1 MVVCVDSTSLQ
12 AGINPAQGVFIEMFV
27 TCYLVL
33 AVLMLA
39 VEKHRVTPFA
49 PVSLLHP
56 TRPLLVAN
64 APFLGYSRS
73 GSDLLSSFVNCTKL
87 DTFRSPPGL
96 TPPFSWSIFYTGGAV
111 NTARAFG
118 PAVVTGFPFG
128 TQWVVCTSPFTMPCF
143 LTYRLSTGLARAWGP
158 SWGRRST

>member
-27 TCYLVL
+27 TSYLVL

-39 VEKHRVTPFA
+39 VEKHHVTPFA
-49 PVSLLHP
+49 PVSLPHRI
-56 TRPLLVAN
+56 RPLLATN
-64 APFLGYSRS
+64 APFPGCSRS
-73 GSDLLSSFVNCTKL
+73 GSDLLSSFVNCTKF
-87 DTFRSPPGL
+87 DTSRSSQGL
-96 TPPFSWSIFYTGGAV
+96 TSSLSWSIFYTGGAV

-128 TQWVVCTSPFTMPCF
+128 TQWVVRTFPPTIPCF